1 MDTLIRDIR
10 YGSRMLLKNPG
21 FTLIAV
27 VALALGIG
35 ANTAIFSVVNSVVLR
50 PLPYADPDR
59 LVQLREV
66 KLPEHPD
73 FSVTPATFLDWQK
86 QSTSFDQ
93 MAAYGATS
101 VNLISSG
108 EPERLRAARVSAGLI
123 ALLGVSPVQGRDFL
137 AEEDQPGR
145 DMVAIISHRL
155 WQRQFGAG
163 NVVLGQ
169 TLKLNGTD
177 HAVVGVMP
185 EKYAFPETETDVWLP
200 FAFDDDDR
208 QAYGA
213 HYINVL
219 ARLKPASTVQQ
230 AQSEMNAIAEQLA
243 KDHAE
248 MKTGWTVNV
257 VPMLDYVVGD
267 TKTALLVLLGA
278 VGFVLLIACA
288 NVANLMLARAAT
300 RQKEIAIRT
309 ALGSSRSR
317 IARQLLTESVLL
329 AMVGGG
335 AGLLLAVWGVDA
347 LLALAPQD
355 LPRLNDVAV
364 DGGVLIFTLGLTL
377 VTGVLFG
384 LAPALQASKPD
395 LNETLKDAGRGSSE
409 GARRH
414 RVRSFLVV
422 SELALSLTLLIG
434 GGLMI
439 KSFWRLQHVNPGFN
453 PSNAITATLSLPQRK
468 YPEDAQQTA
477 FGTQLV
483 QNISRLP
490 GVQSAAVSN
499 VLPIAQDFVL
509 GVVVEGRPR
518 VSDSEAPKTNYFAVS
533 PDYFKAMGIPLVR
546 GRAFD
551 ERDKAGAPR
560 VVIINQTMAAKL
572 FPGEDPIGKRIHI
585 TMNKEIYREIVGIAG
600 DVKQHGLD
608 KETLSQTYE
617 PFLQE
622 PSTFMN
628 VIVRADGDPAG
639 LTAAIRGEVLAL
651 DREQPI
657 ARVQTLEKVVA
668 TSVAQHRFAM
678 ILMGSFALV
687 AFVLAAVGLYGVM
700 SYSVAQR
707 THEIGIRMALGAKQS
722 DVLRMVVGQGA
733 ALALAGVAIG
743 LGAAFA
749 VTRLMAS
756 LLFEVTATDP
766 LTFSVIAALLA
777 AVALAASFI
786 PARRATKVDPMIA
799 LRYE

>member
-1 MDTLIRDIR
+1 
-10 YGSRMLLKNPG
+10 MLLKNPG
-21 FTLIAV
+21 FAIIAV
-27 VALALGIG
+27 VALGLGIG
-35 ANTAIFSVVNSVVLR
+35 ANTAIFSVVNSVLLR
-50 PLPYADPDR
+50 PLPYAHSDR
-59 LVQLREV
+59 LMQLREV

-73 FSVTPATFLDWQK
+73 FSVTPATFLEWQRR
-86 QSTSFDQ
+86 STAFDQ
-93 MAAYGATS
+93 VAAYRTTS
-101 VNLISSG
+101 VNLIGSG
-108 EPERLRAARVSAGLI
+108 DPERLRAARVSAGLI
-123 ALLGVSPVQGRDFL
+123 AMLGISPAQGRDFL

-145 DMVAIISHRL
+145 DTVAIISNRL
-155 WQRQFGAG
+155 WQRQFGSGAG
-163 NVVLGQ
+163 VPGQ

-185 EKYAFPETETDVWLP
+185 EKYAFPEAETDVWLP
-200 FAFDDDDR
+200 IAFDDGER
-208 QAYGA
+208 KAYGA

-219 ARLKPASTVQQ
+219 ARLKPESTLQQ
-230 AQSEMNAIAEQLA
+230 AQSEMSAIAEQLA
-243 KDHAE
+243 KDHAD
-248 MKTGWTVNV
+248 MKAGWTVNV
-257 VPMLDYVVGD
+257 TPMLDYVVGD
-267 TKTALLVLLGA
+267 TRTALLVLLCA

-317 IARQLLTESVLL
+317 IARQLLTESLLL
-329 AMVGGG
+329 ATAGGCV
-335 AGLLLAVWGVDA
+335 GLLLAVWGVDA

-355 LPRLNDVAV
+355 LPRLSEVAIDARV
-364 DGGVLIFTLGLTL
+364 MLFTLGVTMA
-377 VTGVLFG
+377 TGVIFG

-414 RVRSFLVV
+414 RIRSVLVV

-439 KSFWRLQHVNPGFN
+439 RSFWRLQQVNPGFN
-453 PSNAITATLSLPQRK
+453 PSNAITATVSLPQKK
-468 YPEDAQQTA
+468 YREDAQQTA

-499 VLPIAQDFVL
+499 VLPILQDFVL
-509 GVVVEGRPR
+509 GVAVEGRAR
-518 VSDSEAPKTNYFAVS
+518 GSDSDLPKTNYFAVTS
-533 PDYFKAMGIPLVR
+533 DYFKTMGIPLLR

-551 ERDKAGAPR
+551 ERDNAGAPR
-560 VVIINQTMAAKL
+560 VVIINQTMAARL

-600 DVKQHGLD
+600 DVKQHGLN

-617 PFLQE
+617 PFLQA
-622 PSTFMN
+622 PSSFMN
-628 VIVRADGDPAG
+628 LIVRSDHDPAN

-657 ARVQTLEKVVA
+657 ARVQTLEKIVA
-668 TSVAQHRFAM
+668 GSVAQQRFAM

-722 DVLRMVVGQGA
+722 DVLKMVVGQGA
-733 ALALAGVAIG
+733 TLTLAGVAIG

-749 VTRLMAS
+749 VTRLMTS

-766 LTFSVIAALLA
+766 LTFSVIAVLLA
-777 AVALAASFI
+777 AVALAASLI